1 MEGSLDRGSIAT
13 SHGNFQVV
21 SPLADDIQANP
32 HPVAVS
38 IAGRVVL
45 SPEAASVSGQ
55 TKPLVLGV
63 GAIQSCVSGVGTG
76 RAVGGALMTLVL
88 EGLAHHVSIAG
99 SVVMKGEKAFTV
111 KLTFAGDTLDEL
123 VVIAGL

>member
-1 MEGSLDRGSIAT
+1 MEGSLDRGSVAT
-13 SHGNFQVV
+13 SHGNFQVM
-21 SPLADDIQANP
+21 SPLADGIQAGP
-32 HPVAVS
+32 HLVAVLK
-38 IAGRVVL
+38 AGRPGL
-45 SPEAASVSGQ
+45 SLEAARVSWQ

-88 EGLAHHVSIAG
+88 EGLTHHVTIAG
-99 SVVMKGEKAFTV
+99 SVMTKGEEAFAV

>member
-21 SPLADDIQANP
+21 SPLADGIQAGP

-38 IAGRVVL
+38 IAGQAVL
-45 SPEAASVSGQ
+45 FPEAASVSGQ
-55 TKPLVLGV
+55 SKPLVLGV
-63 GAIQSCVSGVGTG
+63 GAIQWCVSGVGAG
-76 RAVGGALMTLVL
+76 RAVGRALMTLVL
-88 EGLAHHVSIAG
+88 EGLTHHVTIAG
-99 SVVMKGEKAFTV
+99 SVMTKGEEAFAV

>member
-1 MEGSLDRGSIAT
+1 MEGSLDRGSVAA

-21 SPLADDIQANP
+21 SSLADGIQAGP
-32 HPVAVS
+32 HPVAGS

-45 SPEAASVSGQ
+45 SPEAASVSWQ

-88 EGLAHHVSIAG
+88 EGLTHHVTIAG
-99 SVVMKGEKAFTV
+99 SVMTKGEEAFAV

>member
-1 MEGSLDRGSIAT
+1 MEGSLDRGSVAT
-13 SHGNFQVV
+13 SHGNFQVM
-21 SPLADDIQANP
+21 SPLADGIQASRQ
-32 HPVAVS
+32 PVTVLE
-38 IAGRVVL
+38 AGRPGL
-45 SPEAASVSGQ
+45 SPGAARVSWQ

-63 GAIQSCVSGVGTG
+63 GAIQSCISGVGTG
-76 RAVGGALMTLVL
+76 RAVGGALMTLVV

-99 SVVMKGEKAFTV
+99 NVVMKGEKAFTV